1 MEIFN
6 TLNTSLPKIMIICF
20 TVPVIWQLTDII
32 VIFHFWLFFAVLLPP
47 PPPQQHNTKKQ
58 NFLKN
63 EKNAWRYHHFTHV
76 PKIMITWCNFQD
88 CLNPICSSGQEIKTT
103 FPSSLSQLL
112 LCKKNIFL
120 KKITSLIL
128 IFYSRATYL

>member
-1 MEIFN
+1 MLHCSCYM
-6 TLNTSLPKIMIICF
+6 TLDRYNCYFSFF
-20 TVPVIWQLTDII
+20 T
-32 VIFHFWLFFAVLLPP
+32 HPP
-47 PPPQQHNTKKQ
+47 PPPPIPHPPTAQHKKTK
-58 NFLKN
+58 FLKN
-63 EKNAWRYHHFTHV
+63 EKNACRYHHFTHA

-120 KKITSLIL
+120 KKLTSLIL

>member
-1 MEIFN
+1 MLHCSCYMTVDRYNCYFSFLAIFC
-6 TLNTSLPKIMIICF
+6 CF
-20 TVPVIWQLTDII
+20 TPPPPC
-32 VIFHFWLFFAVLLPP
+32 HPHPPPP